1 MARPGHYMDP
11 FPWSLGRIA
20 AQAAKG
26 DLSPQTVTAAAAD
39 AIRVREPS
47 VRAWSALALEPARK
61 RAKSLTKELG
71 AQGPRSPLHG
81 VPYGAKDIFDSA
93 GIPTEWGSAT
103 QRGRIPGRDCDLVRR
118 LESLGCVLVG
128 KTETTAFAYYDTGP
142 TRNPRDLARTPGGS
156 SSGSAAAVA
165 AGMVPLAFGTQ
176 TQGSV
181 LRPASFCGIA
191 GFKPTFGLLPLG
203 GVMAFAPTLDHA
215 GIFAA
220 TAADIDV
227 TWRSLGFKS
236 RGVPASAI
244 TVLDWPPGGSLEA
257 TMQNAFRSAV
267 RALGE
272 MGVGVESV
280 ERPAFFDLLP
290 DALHTVM
297 AYECARE
304 HAERYRQHGR
314 DGAGRHYLPSFPGS
328 KERIADYD
336 VIFLG
341 DVGEAPDQLKESDLE
356 LIRGLVEQQA
366 GGLVLLP
373 GRGGFQK
380 TLLNG
385 PLADLIPVVLD
396 QQKPEGIALQNESRL
411 ALSAAGRGH
420 WLTRFD
426 AESQKNNELW
436 RQLPGFYWS
445 AAVEKSRP
453 GSEVLAVHSAMRN
466 SWGRIPL
473 LVTRFF
479 GNGKVL
485 FMGTDSAWRWR
496 RGVED
501 KYHYRFWSQIVRWM
515 AHQRH
520 LSKSEGI
527 RLNWTPEAAEVGD
540 KIHLHA
546 SVADPS
552 GYPAQS
558 GRVLAYVDSPSG
570 RSEKIEFA
578 PLKGGWGVFAAVFQ
592 PQETGKHQI
601 TIQAEEHGRQLR
613 TILPV
618 TRPLLEKIGQPV
630 NRRALREIAS
640 ISRGQLAGAEELD
653 AVVSA
658 LQSMPEP
665 ALREIRLRLWANPWW
680 GGFLLSLLALYWG
693 GRKLI
698 GLV

>member
-1 MARPGHYMDP
+1 MARPGHNMDP
-11 FPWSLGRIA
+11 FPWSLTRIA
-20 AQAAKG
+20 SLTAKG

-39 AIRVREPS
+39 AIRAREPS

-215 GIFAA
+215 GVFAA

-272 MGVGVESV
+272 MGVGVERV

-314 DGAGRHYLPSFPGS
+314 DMGAKLSALLDEGLSTTADVYRSAIAALESARTQYA
-328 KERIADYD
+328 RWIADHPLMATPAA
-336 VIFLG
+336 LG
-341 DVGEAPDQLKESDLE
+341 PAPLGLGSSGDPRCNAPFTALGVPAISIPMPRASPPMGLQLTASSNGD
-356 LIRGLVEQQA
+356 A
-366 GGLVLLP
+366 ALLASAAE
-373 GRGGFQK
+373 F
-380 TLLNG
+380 
-385 PLADLIPVVLD
+385 
-396 QQKPEGIALQNESRL
+396 ERL
-411 ALSAAGRGH
+411 LSA
-420 WLTRFD
+420 TV
-426 AESQKNNELW
+426 Q
-436 RQLPGFYWS
+436 
-445 AAVEKSRP
+445 
-453 GSEVLAVHSAMRN
+453 
-466 SWGRIPL
+466 
-473 LVTRFF
+473 
-479 GNGKVL
+479 
-485 FMGTDSAWRWR
+485 
-496 RGVED
+496 
-501 KYHYRFWSQIVRWM
+501 
-515 AHQRH
+515 
-520 LSKSEGI
+520 
-527 RLNWTPEAAEVGD
+527 
-540 KIHLHA
+540 
-546 SVADPS
+546 
-552 GYPAQS
+552 
-558 GRVLAYVDSPSG
+558 
-570 RSEKIEFA
+570 
-578 PLKGGWGVFAAVFQ
+578 
-592 PQETGKHQI
+592 
-601 TIQAEEHGRQLR
+601 
-613 TILPV
+613 
-618 TRPLLEKIGQPV
+618 
-630 NRRALREIAS
+630 
-640 ISRGQLAGAEELD
+640 
-653 AVVSA
+653 
-658 LQSMPEP
+658 
-665 ALREIRLRLWANPWW
+665 
-680 GGFLLSLLALYWG
+680 
-693 GRKLI
+693 
-698 GLV
+698 